1 MLSVIYYKI
10 IFKMEGSV
18 IPILESFPLIS
29 KVMPYYGFTHRMF
42 LVLSILSKHT
52 RSILMKYYKEFRR
65 FMLEYSLEKEV
76 TIENLS
82 HLHLPSDLF
91 KFRIKAITLYNKI
104 DLLFN
109 FIDTVI

>member
-1 MLSVIYYKI
+1 
-10 IFKMEGSV
+10 
-18 IPILESFPLIS
+18 
-29 KVMPYYGFTHRMF
+29 
-42 LVLSILSKHT
+42 
-52 RSILMKYYKEFRR
+52 
-65 FMLEYSLEKEV
+65 MLEYSLEKEV

-104 DLLFN
+104 DHLFN